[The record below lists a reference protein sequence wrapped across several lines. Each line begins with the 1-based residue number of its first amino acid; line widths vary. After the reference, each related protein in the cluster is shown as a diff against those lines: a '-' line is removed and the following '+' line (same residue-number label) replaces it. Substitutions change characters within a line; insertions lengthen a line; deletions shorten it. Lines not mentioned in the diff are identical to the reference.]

1 MEVSG
6 DLAKESGG
14 LGKVLCYPI
23 YYSSLESFFSFNPS
37 IPSACSLY
45 PVWVLPLLHLHAFLS
60 LRGRLANKVCLLPHF
75 CFYFRVYF
83 WGCLCVRQTLSE
95 ALSP

>member
-1 MEVSG
+1 MLSGVLDMNITMPSPCYQKATGGWEKQAVTIGVGTVTVYTNATGLSKEILYMEVSG

-37 IPSACSLY
+37 VI
-45 PVWVLPLLHLHAFLS
+45 
-60 LRGRLANKVCLLPHF
+60 
-75 CFYFRVYF
+75 
-83 WGCLCVRQTLSE
+83 
-95 ALSP
+95 